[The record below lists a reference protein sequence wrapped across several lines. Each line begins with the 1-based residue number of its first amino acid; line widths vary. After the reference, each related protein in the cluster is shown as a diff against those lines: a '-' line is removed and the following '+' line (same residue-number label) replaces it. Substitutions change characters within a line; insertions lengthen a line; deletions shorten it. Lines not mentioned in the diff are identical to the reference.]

1 MHCVTV
7 SWSDLIEIESQSN
20 HHIAHVCTFVA
31 HNQFVSSH
39 DLLAIFIFA
48 SLKRARIKSKITGES
63 HQILSLRL
71 FLFFYMSSVRFMV
84 LPLDCNSKASIKVH
98 SSLYRHHNFLWMKG
112 NLISQTLELTSLV
125 HKAANVFAFIIS
137 TMIVPRSSLMYIISK
152 TFILSW

>member
-1 MHCVTV
+1 MTV

-71 FLFFYMSSVRFMV
+71 FLFFYICRVCGLWCCRSIATRKLQSKFIHHCIDTTISCEWKEIWSSKH
-84 LPLDCNSKASIKVH
+84 LNSPPSFIK
-98 SSLYRHHNFLWMKG
+98 
-112 NLISQTLELTSLV
+112 Q
-125 HKAANVFAFIIS
+125 
-137 TMIVPRSSLMYIISK
+137 PMYLLLLLAPWSCHD
-152 TFILSW
+152 LH